1 MRREGNSSGCGRDRE
16 KHNVTEAM
24 VQIRERSRRA
34 RRTGSDGEDS
44 CDHVQNIARGVVSS
58 APSRRSS
65 KRSSVGK
72 VPVCKDGEQREI
84 LKNTQVVNAVEVE
97 VIRVVRIRSDTAS
110 LTRQSEQS
118 DSSLTAVSAA
128 RAKETQDSSQS
139 EADDLIDTL
148 NLVRAE
154 LMDDVDTTQR
164 VLSVLRTR

>member
-44 CDHVQNIARGVVSS
+44 CDYVQNTARGVVSS

-72 VPVCKDGEQREI
+72 VLVCKDGEQREI

-97 VIRVVRIRSDTAS
+97 VIRVVKICPDIAS
-110 LTRQSEQS
+110 LTRQSAQP

-139 EADDLIDTL
+139 GAEHLNETL
-148 NLVRAE
+148 KRANLVRAE
-154 LMDDVDTTQR
+154 LMDDVDTT
-164 VLSVLRTR
+164 